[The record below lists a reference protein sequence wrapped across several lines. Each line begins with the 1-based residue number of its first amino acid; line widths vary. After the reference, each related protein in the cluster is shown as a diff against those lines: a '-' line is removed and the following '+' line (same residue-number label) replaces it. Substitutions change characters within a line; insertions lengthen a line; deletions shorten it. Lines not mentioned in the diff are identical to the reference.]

1 MVRYTLKGL
10 QHWLQSFKSV
20 SDLFGMLYLYIKGII
35 TELQIFSKDLSPGLN
50 IRSQDFQSCLRRK
63 HLTLRSVT
71 LEAYNFTK
79 RLLTLKLY

>member
-10 QHWLQSFKSV
+10 QHWLQSFKNV
-20 SDLFGMLYLYIKGII
+20 SDLFGMLYIKGII
-35 TELQIFSKDLSPGLN
+35 TESQIFSKDLSPGLN

-71 LEAYNFTK
+71 LEACNFTK
-79 RLLTLKLY
+79 SLLTLKLY